1 MKREEAL
8 ELLRHQHTF
17 PGTFDFRVVVRAGT
31 KATVLSA
38 IQATVGE
45 PGALKGVTE
54 RASRKGNYQALVVHM
69 RVLSAEQVLEVYAL
83 IQNLP
88 EVVTA
93 M

>member
-1 MKREEAL
+1 MKRDESL

-17 PGTFDFRVVVRAGT
+17 PGAFDFRVVVRAGT
-31 KATVLSA
+31 KATVVSA
-38 IQATVGE
+38 IQASVGDR
-45 PGALKGVTE
+45 GALQNVNQ
-54 RASRKGNYQALVVHM
+54 RASRKGNYEALVVRM
-69 RVLSAEQVLEVYAL
+69 RVASAEQVLDVYDL